1 MTRNETTQI
10 LAILSAAY
18 PNSYKQMTVQQAQG
32 TTQIWYINFKSV
44 PAEILMIAV
53 IRWID
58 TNQFPPTISEIKKEI
73 AGLYWEAWEKLNA
86 NNLFKELTPNQI
98 SKYEQIIDVASD
110 FRSNS
115 AKHSLGEL
123 LFDSDIMLLGEGEA
137 Q

>member
-123 LFDSDIMLLGEGEA
+123 LFDSDIMLLVEGEA